1 MNVKQENFKRI
12 SDNRTKKIVD
22 LVSKLHNLKN
32 PSFYEYTPEEIRN
45 MFASIQNELDKQKE
59 YFEKSFKKETKKEKL

>member
-12 SDNRTKKIVD
+12 SDNRTKKIID
-22 LVSKLHNLKN
+22 LVSKLRNLNN

-45 MFASIQNELDKQKE
+45 IFVSIQNELDKQKE
-59 YFEKSFKKETKKEKL
+59 YFEKLLKKETKKEKL

>member
-12 SDNRTKKIVD
+12 SDN
-22 LVSKLHNLKN
+22 
-32 PSFYEYTPEEIRN
+32 RN